1 MEKRYSSKIAI
12 VIKNK
17 QKNIHILEWD
27 EKFTVLSRK
36 IINKENVLIV
46 MFNKDSLR

>member
-1 MEKRYSSKIAI
+1 M
-12 VIKNK
+12 
-17 QKNIHILEWD
+17 HILEWD

>member
-1 MEKRYSSKIAI
+1 M
-12 VIKNK
+12 
-17 QKNIHILEWD
+17 HILEWD
-27 EKFTVLSRK
+27 EKFTVLSIK